1 LISYST
7 LPLLNALFNSTAAV
21 LLVAGLIFI
30 RRGEVRAHRACMLSA
45 FAVSVAFAISYIVY
59 HAHVG
64 DVRFLGRG
72 WVRPLYFTILITHIG
87 LAFVIVPLV
96 AVTLWRALSGRFA
109 AHRAIARWTWPIW
122 MYVSVTGVIVYLM
135 VYWLYPH
142 APIAAAVKARFVA
155 AASAPLRAGR

>member
-1 LISYST
+1 LISYAT
-7 LPLLNALFNSTAAV
+7 LPFLNALLNGTAAL
-21 LLVAGLIFI
+21 LLVAGFVFI
-30 RRGEVRAHRACMLSA
+30 KHGAVRAHRACMLSA
-45 FAVSVAFAISYIVY
+45 FSVSVAFAISYVIY

-72 WVRPLYFTILITHIG
+72 LVRPVYFTILISHIA
-87 LAFVIVPLV
+87 LAFVIVPL
-96 AVTLWRALSGRFA
+96 AIITLRRALAGRFS

-142 APIAAAVKARFVA
+142 SPIAALPDTPVVAV
-155 AASAPLRAGR
+155 SSPSLRPR

>member
-1 LISYST
+1 M
-7 LPLLNALFNSTAAV
+7 FNSIAAV

-30 RRGEVRAHRACMLSA
+30 RRGAVRAHRACMLSA
-45 FAVSVAFAISYIVY
+45 VGVSVAFLISYITY
-59 HAHVG
+59 HAHAG

-72 WVRPLYFTILITHIG
+72 LIRPVYFTILITHVT

-96 AVTLWRALSGRFA
+96 IITLWRALAGRFG

-135 VYWLYPH
+135 VYRIYPH
-142 APIAAAVKARFVA
+142 SPIAQAPAARVVA
-155 AASAPLRAGR
+155 ASSASTPAR

>member
-1 LISYST
+1 LIPYAT
-7 LPLLNALFNSTAAV
+7 LPLLNAVFNSIAAV

-30 RRGEVRAHRACMLSA
+30 RRGAVRAHRACMLSA
-45 FAVSVAFAISYIVY
+45 VGVSVAFLVSYITY
-59 HAHVG
+59 HAHAG

-72 WVRPLYFTILITHIG
+72 LIRPVYFTILITHIT

-96 AVTLWRALSGRFA
+96 IITLWRALAGRFG

-135 VYWLYPH
+135 VYRLYPH
-142 APIAAAVKARFVA
+142 SPIAGLPAARAVA
-155 AASAPLRAGR
+155 ASSSSLPVR

>member
-1 LISYST
+1 MISYST
-7 LPLLNALFNSTAAV
+7 LPLLNAVFNSTAAV

-30 RRGEVRAHRACMLSA
+30 RRGAVRAHRACMLSA
-45 FAVSVAFAISYIVY
+45 FTVSIAFAISYIVY

-64 DVRFLGRG
+64 DVGFLGRG
-72 WVRPLYFTILITHIG
+72 WVRPMYFTILISHIT

-96 AVTLWRALSGRFA
+96 IITLRRALSGRFN

-142 APIAAAVKARFVA
+142 SPIAAVSKTRVA
-155 AASAPLRAGR
+155 AASSVPLRAR

>member
-1 LISYST
+1 MISYAT
-7 LPLLNALFNSTAAV
+7 LPLLNAVFNSIAAV

-30 RRGEVRAHRACMLSA
+30 RRGAVRAHRACMLSA
-45 FAVSVAFAISYIVY
+45 VGVSVAFLVSYIVY
-59 HAHVG
+59 HAHAG

-72 WVRPLYFTILITHIG
+72 LIRPVYFTILITHVT

-96 AVTLWRALSGRFA
+96 IITLWRALAGRFG

-135 VYWLYPH
+135 VYRLYPQS
-142 APIAAAVKARFVA
+142 PIAGLPAARVVA
-155 AASAPLRAGR
+155 ASSSSIPAR